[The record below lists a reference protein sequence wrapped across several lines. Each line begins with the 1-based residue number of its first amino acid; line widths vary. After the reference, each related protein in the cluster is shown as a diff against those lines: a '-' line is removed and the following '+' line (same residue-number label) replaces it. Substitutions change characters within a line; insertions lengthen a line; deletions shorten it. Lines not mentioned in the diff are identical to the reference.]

1 MCLLCTGL
9 LHSLALQSGHLLA
22 ADKDDDDD
30 TAADV
35 DVVVAAAAAASVE
48 DLNICIL
55 WKIAHRLQ

>member
-1 MCLLCTGL
+1 M
-9 LHSLALQSGHLLA
+9 ALQSGHLLA